1 MMTSRILPPEQW
13 ARLDE
18 AGAETVWKLLDPT
31 RAQILVIEEEGQ
43 IVGTLTLMS
52 VLHAE
57 CLWIKPSHRKGYGVA
72 KRLLD
77 GMWSAARGEGV
88 KALWSGSLSDTMTN
102 ILHRIG
108 ASEVPGKSY
117 VFPVKGATPCR
128 QS

>member
-1 MMTSRILPPEQW
+1 MTTSRILPPEEW
-13 ARLDE
+13 PKLDE
-18 AGAETVWKLLDPT
+18 VGAETVWKLLDPS
-31 RAQILVIEEEGQ
+31 RAQILVIEDQGQ

-57 CLWIKPSHRKGYGVA
+57 CLWVKPSHRSRYGVA

-77 GMWSAARGEGV
+77 GMFASAQAQGF

-108 ASEVPGKSY
+108 ASEVPGKSF
-117 VFPVKGATPCR
+117 VFPVKEVPCR
-128 QS
+128 PL